1 MEKVCILLS
10 TYNGEKYVNEQIDSL
25 LSQKNVDVT
34 ILIRDDGSKDNTVS
48 ILKDYASK
56 NSNVKLLEKE
66 FGKNYNVAKSFSFL
80 LTSAYQLFSDI
91 NYYFFCDQDDFW
103 LPDKCFRAVDKLKT
117 LSLKPALYFSKKKL
131 VDGELKPLEKKD
143 HIRLTGSFWDYFDR
157 SNAFGCTMCMTRSL
171 VQLLSDDSF
180 YQHPFLHD
188 NYIYR
193 FCLAGGFPIVYDD
206 AETIM
211 YRQHGSNVTGA
222 VERNLFRGIKKL
234 FNKKRTHFIR
244 EMSEYIISKHGKII
258 DKHHKRTLELLIASS
273 KSFRA
278 KAKLIKSYSK
288 QHNRSIKEKLLF
300 SAMIMTNYF

>member
-25 LSQKNVDVT
+25 LAQENVDVT

-48 ILKDYASK
+48 ILKDYAANNSK
-56 NSNVKLLEKE
+56 IVLLEKE
-66 FGKNYNVAKSFSFL
+66 FGHNFNVAKSFSFL
-80 LTSAYQLFSDI
+80 LTSAYKMFNDI
-91 NYYFFCDQDDFW
+91 KYFFFCDQDDFW
-103 LPDKCFRAVDKLKT
+103 LPGKCFRAVERLKT
-117 LSLKPALYFSKKKL
+117 HSEKPALYFSKKKL
-131 VDGELKPLEKKD
+131 VNGELMPLDKKD
-143 HIRLTGSFWDYFDR
+143 IIRLTGSFFDYFDR

-171 VQLLSDDSF
+171 VQLLIDDEF

-206 AETIM
+206 AETIL

-234 FNKKRTHFIR
+234 FNRKRTHFIR
-244 EMSEYIISKHGKII
+244 EMSEYIISKHGRII
-258 DKHHKRTLELLIASS
+258 DKKNKKLLELLISS
-273 KSFRA
+273 NRSVRA
-278 KAKLIKSYSK
+278 KGKLIKQYFK
-288 QHNRSIKEKLLF
+288 QRNRSIKEKLLF
-300 SAMIMTNYF
+300 SAMIITNYF